1 MAGNALTD
9 QSSLQCP
16 HGATITATGSSRV
29 RADGGTVLTMTDSF
43 SIAGCPF
50 QLPTTPPTPSPCTQ
64 VVWIVPD
71 IQCRAGGTPTLSQGS
86 VGLCFAATGLPQGPV
101 SVVNTQSKASTR

>member
-9 QSSLQCP
+9 QSTLQCP
-16 HGATITATGSSRV
+16 HGATITATGSGRMK
-29 RADGGTVLTMTDSF
+29 ADGGTVLTATDSF
-43 SIAGCPF
+43 SVAGCPF

-71 IQCRAGGTPTLSQGS
+71 IQVRAGAPTLSQSS

>member
-1 MAGNALTD
+1 MAGKALTD
-9 QSSLQCP
+9 QSSMQCP
-16 HGATITATGSSRV
+16 HGATISATGTSSLK
-29 RADGGTVLTMTDSF
+29 AAGGTVLTATDSF

-50 QLPTTPPTPSPCTQ
+50 QLPTTPPTPSPCVQ

-71 IQCRAGGTPTLSQGS
+71 IFTRAGAPTLSESS

-101 SVVNTQSKASTR
+101 VVVNTQQSLSTR